1 MGLRESFNQ
10 VSQFPADA
18 FPPFRPEGK
27 PHCRGLNFGAFC
39 LRTFWVIFI
48 GMRTLL
54 NYAGEKF
61 SGLRFRLLLL
71 VVIACTPLIGLTL
84 HIAWDDRRRALG
96 NWRQKAQE
104 LQQASALDEENAL
117 NKTRTLLLSMAQL
130 QPVREGDVKGT
141 KSLVDELARTYPRYA
156 ELGVLDTNGNI
167 VASSAPM
174 HGKSTSLSHAVFQK
188 AIDLGELI
196 VNERPTNNIT
206 GRPVLQ
212 AAFPIFDQTG
222 RATGVV
228 YACLTLNWFS
238 RPNSELA
245 TKIPK
250 QATWNEIAKDG
261 TILVHLPSGRDWV
274 GKPFP
279 DKALLEAVHS
289 GKEGIISVDDQSG
302 VPTYVAFAPKQAHLL
317 PAETMT
323 VLTVPKDILFA
334 GADRTLFRSLGW
346 LVLAGG
352 IPLLLIWIGSDFL
365 IIRPVQSLVRSSTRL
380 ASGDLSVRTGLAP
393 GRDELGRLTLAFDF
407 MAQALEQRELEGK
420 RATHKLQ
427 ILSHRLVEVQET
439 ERRSIAR
446 ELHDEIGQSLTVA
459 EMNLQSALQSSK
471 QVNLNRRLEASI
483 EAVER
488 VLEQVHDLSLNL
500 RPSMLDDLG
509 LEPAL
514 RWYANRQAALT
525 GLRVRFKSDRLDHRF
540 EPSIETE
547 CFRIAQ
553 EALNNA
559 AKHSKATEVN
569 VELRKNG
576 EQLHLRVRDDGVGFD
591 VADLREKA
599 VRGAS
604 LGLLSMQERATLAG
618 GGLEFNSGPGQ
629 GTEVHAWFPL
639 RFREPVAEVGV
650 EDSET

>member
-1 MGLRESFNQ
+1 LTSLG
-10 VSQFPADA
+10 
-18 FPPFRPEGK
+18 
-27 PHCRGLNFGAFC
+27 
-39 LRTFWVIFI
+39 TFI
-48 GMRTLL
+48 GMRALL
-54 NYAGEKF
+54 NYVGEKF

-71 VVIACTPLIGLTL
+71 VVLACAPLIALTL
-84 HIAWDDRRRALG
+84 HTAWDDRRRALG
-96 NWRQKAQE
+96 SWRQKAQD
-104 LQQASALDEENAL
+104 LQQASARDEESAL

-130 QPVREGDVKGT
+130 PAVRAGDPKEI
-141 KSLVDELARTYPRYA
+141 KSLVDELIRTYPRYA
-156 ELGVLDTNGNI
+156 ELGVLNTNGEI
-167 VASSAPM
+167 VASSAPPR
-174 HGKSTSLSHAVFQK
+174 GKFASLSSAMFQK
-188 AIDLGELI
+188 AIDSGELVI
-196 VNERPTNNIT
+196 NEHPTNNIA
-206 GRPVLQ
+206 GKPVLQ

-222 RATGVV
+222 RPTGAV
-228 YACLTLNWFS
+228 YACLNLNWFS
-238 RPNSELA
+238 RPTSELA
-245 TKIPK
+245 LHLPK
-250 QATWNEIAKDG
+250 QATWSELAKDG
-261 TILVHLPSGRDWV
+261 TIMVRLPTGRAWV

-279 DKALLEAVHS
+279 DKTLLQAVHA
-289 GKEGIISVDDQSG
+289 GKEGIIAVEDQSG
-302 VPTYVAFAPKQAHLL
+302 VPTYVTFAPKQAHLL
-317 PAETMT
+317 PVETMT
-323 VLTVPKDILFA
+323 VLTVPKDVLFA

-346 LVLAGG
+346 LVLAAGL
-352 IPLLLIWIGSDFL
+352 PLLLIWIGSDFL
-365 IIRPVQSLVRSSTRL
+365 IIRPVQSLVRSSLRL
-380 ASGDLSVRTGLAP
+380 SSGDLSVRTGLSP
-393 GRDELGRLTLAFDF
+393 GRDELGRLTVAFDA

-471 QVNLNRRLEASI
+471 QANLNRRLEASI

-514 RWYANRQAALT
+514 RWYTNRQASLT
-525 GLRVRFKSDRLDHRF
+525 GLRTRFKSDPLEGRL
-540 EPSIETE
+540 EPFIETE
-547 CFRIAQ
+547 CFRVAQ
-553 EALNNA
+553 EALTNVV
-559 AKHSKATEVN
+559 KHSKATEVN

-591 VADLREKA
+591 VAALREKA

-604 LGLLSMQERATLAG
+604 LGLLSMQERATLTG

-639 RFREPVAEVGV
+639 RYKEPVAEVGL
-650 EDSET
+650 EDSNQT